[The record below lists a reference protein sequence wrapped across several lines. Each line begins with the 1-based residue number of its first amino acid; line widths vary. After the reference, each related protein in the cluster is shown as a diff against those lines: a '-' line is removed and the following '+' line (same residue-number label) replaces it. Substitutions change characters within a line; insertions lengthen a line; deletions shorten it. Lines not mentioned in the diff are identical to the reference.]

1 MEKSKKMLLVPAT
14 IFVIVMLLTVSFQSQ
29 PPKVTGTWNLKVETA
44 AGSGTPVFLLKQE
57 NDTLI
62 TGTYRGQFGES
73 PVKGTI
79 KAGRLDLKFSAS
91 DMVMEYTGTITAD
104 SIKGKV
110 IFGSMGEGTFTGKR
124 KDN

>member
-1 MEKSKKMLLVPAT
+1 MLLVSAA
-14 IFVIVMLLTVSFQSQ
+14 IFVTVMLLTVSFQSQ
-29 PPKVTGTWNLKVETA
+29 PPKVTGTWNLSVETA
-44 AGSGTPVFLLKQE
+44 AGSGTPVFQLKQE

-79 KAGRLDLKFSAS
+79 KASRLDLKFSAS
-91 DMVMEYTGTITAD
+91 DMVMEYIGTITAD

-110 IFGSMGEGTFTGKR
+110 IFGTMGEGTFTGKR